1 MPARTGENLGR
12 VLRLGAGDTVHI
24 RAYKFNP
31 IYARTERFDE
41 YGKTAVLIATAR
53 RKFGRVLRCDSNDK
67 HNVSTHEIKPIS
79 RQNPK
84 PLKLSADI
92 KWRNLTQES
101 KFKRILR
108 KGRTAEIW
116 QMGNFMPRRPREYFD

>member
-1 MPARTGENLGR
+1 VPARTGENLGR

-53 RKFGRVLRCDSNDK
+53 RKFGRVYAATAAINI
-67 HNVSTHEIKPIS
+67 T
-79 RQNPK
+79 
-84 PLKLSADI
+84 SASV
-92 KWRNLTQES
+92 K
-101 KFKRILR
+101 
-108 KGRTAEIW
+108 
-116 QMGNFMPRRPREYFD
+116 